1 MGQSLNPTM
10 RGIRARE
17 SPTIVHKSGGEI
29 NVVVSGV
36 TVGKPFHAVVRWT
49 WPRASLGAGLRGIP
63 TGIQCL
69 SDWKSVTAPVVRNE
83 CENELVASKDP
94 RRIRTILIRIRNSL
108 YV

>member
-1 MGQSLNPTM
+1 MVRGIGVGQSLNPRM

-49 WPRASLGAGLRGIP
+49 
-63 TGIQCL
+63 
-69 SDWKSVTAPVVRNE
+69 
-83 CENELVASKDP
+83 
-94 RRIRTILIRIRNSL
+94 
-108 YV
+108 